1 MNGQNDNDGDE
12 EYSST
17 CLLDDEDATFH
28 IGVSNMNIA
37 NDSVDVD
44 GDSANPE
51 PLQHFTQMYPFIK
64 GILLGSTLSRPTTLC
79 ILKINSVHCQV
90 NFISIWLHTVDIQ
103 ITIFGWEIL

>member
-1 MNGQNDNDGDE
+1 MKTWSFFSPWVNGQNDNDGDE

-64 GILLGSTLSRPTTLC
+64 GILVSSTLSMPTTLS
-79 ILKINSVHCQV
+79 ILQSNIV
-90 NFISIWLHTVDIQ
+90 HTVSN
-103 ITIFGWEIL
+103 